1 MSTNQFPPS
10 SPFLDHHQEDDADP
24 FSSKNAQQSKKFIIN
39 SPFNKE
45 PLNNAI
51 KGYPTPNPSS
61 STGVRSSSPARAN
74 REPSDLLETQH
85 QQQNEELTVEYKDP
99 LQDVLKAKISFNH
112 TTTLGRSSRCDYFI
126 KSKYASRVHLK
137 LQYNADSNELTILCK
152 GFNGVVVNFGTE
164 VYGYV
169 KQVSNKLYY
178 FQKIPQ
184 FEIKSNDEIFHDVS
198 LFRDEQITVPYLD
211 SLTLN
216 IKGHITKLD
225 VESDDS
231 ETEDEL
237 PVLNTRYSSVEPSKE
252 HPAMEKIGV
261 ELGVAKEV
269 KIKDSVEKMEIEE
282 KSVKPVAKTI
292 EPVKEVSVEETS
304 KSVEEPRSRSRSR
317 SSSTSSVKSGSKS
330 VETTKHTT
338 RKLATASPSPLQPKS
353 ESSLNKQNN
362 QSRPRIRKAEPGL
375 SPQKK
380 KQHQQPK
387 EKISQLDIKSIIKTV
402 PDLANVSNILI
413 NHLAFSRLS
422 QTPLYQLQT
431 VSATTQELSRTQLR
445 AILFQIECIGTI
457 YRQGKDAAGKPLDEE
472 YYYDSARDTDEG
484 RKQLVGSVKGA
495 GGLRNCR
502 KTHKQYF
509 WKKPTK

>member
-10 SPFLDHHQEDDADP
+10 SPFLDHHHNEDTDP
-24 FSSKNAQQSKKFIIN
+24 FSSKDPQQSHTQSKKFVIN

-45 PLNNAI
+45 SLN

-61 STGVRSSSPARAN
+61 STGVRSSSPARVN
-74 REPSDLLETQH
+74 REPSDLVDETQ
-85 QQQNEELTVEYKDP
+85 QEPTVEYKDP
-99 LQDVLKAKISFNH
+99 LKDVLKARLSLNH

-137 LQYNADSNELTILCK
+137 LQYKAESNELTVLCK
-152 GFNGVVVNFGTE
+152 GFNGVVINFGTE
-164 VYGYV
+164 IYGYV

-178 FQKIPQ
+178 FQKLPQ

-225 VESDDS
+225 IENDDS

-252 HPAMEKIGV
+252 QPTIEKIGV
-261 ELGVAKEV
+261 ELATKEV
-269 KIKDSVEKMEIEE
+269 KIKESVEKMEIVE
-282 KSVKPVAKTI
+282 KSIEPISKTI
-292 EPVKEVSVEETS
+292 EPVKEISVEETS
-304 KSVEEPRSRSRSR
+304 KPIEQSRSRSRSR
-317 SSSTSSVKSGSKS
+317 SSSTSSVKSRSKS
-330 VETTKHTT
+330 VETTKITT
-338 RKLATASPSPLQPKS
+338 TTNTSPSPLQPKS
-353 ESSLNKQNN
+353 ESSLNKQAN
-362 QSRPRIRKAEPGL
+362 QQQPRSRTRKAEPGL

-445 AILFQIECIGTI
+445 AVLFELECIGTI

-472 YYYDSARDTDEG
+472 YYYDAARDTDEG